1 MRGLSRPQ
9 TRDKELTAAMEWI
22 ETTGRDLNEAKELAL
37 EHLGVDERDIEF
49 EVLDE
54 GRSSFLGFGRKSAR
68 IRARLRPSF
77 PNPKRE
83 RKPRRPRQTTSAGAP
98 ATESVTASEKIEK
111 PKTERSRTEKP
122 KESRKVESEENM
134 APQAAHEEVS
144 RVELANAA
152 QEFLA
157 GLMHE
162 FGLSGEVTVTHL
174 DEESMEL
181 EINGEGLGSLV
192 GTRGSVLTAVQEVTR
207 SVVQTRAGE
216 GAGRVGVDIAGYRL
230 RRREALEKFAR
241 EQAEKV
247 RESGEELVFE
257 EMLAPDRKVIHDTV
271 AEISGVS
278 TRSEGDEPHRYVV
291 MFRETLASQEA
302 SNDGETTTVDS

>member
-1 MRGLSRPQ
+1 
-9 TRDKELTAAMEWI
+9 MEWI
-22 ETTGRDLNEAKELAL
+22 ETTGKDLDEAKELAL
-37 EHLGVDERDIEF
+37 EHLGVEESEIEF

-83 RKPRRPRQTTSAGAP
+83 RKPRRPRSSTPETSNDK
-98 ATESVTASEKIEK
+98 VEK
-111 PKTERSRTEKP
+111 PRAERVRSEKP
-122 KESRKVESEENM
+122 KEPKKVESEENTT
-134 APQAAHEEVS
+134 PRVEHSEVS

-174 DEESMEL
+174 DDESMEL

-192 GTRGSVLTAVQEVTR
+192 GPRGSVLAAVQEVTR

-216 GAGRVGVDIAGYRL
+216 GAGRVSVDIAGYRMK
-230 RRREALEKFAR
+230 RRAALEKFAR
-241 EQAEKV
+241 EQADKV
-247 RESGEELVFE
+247 RETGEELVFE
-257 EMLAPDRKVIHDTV
+257 AMTAPDRKIIHDTV
-271 AEISGVS
+271 AEIEGVS
-278 TRSEGDEPHRYVV
+278 TRSEGEEPNRYVV
-291 MFRETLASQEA
+291 MFKESTPFEEA
-302 SNDGETTTVDS
+302 NSDGETARVDS

>member
-1 MRGLSRPQ
+1 
-9 TRDKELTAAMEWI
+9 MEWI
-22 ETTGRDLNEAKELAL
+22 ETTGKDLDEAKELAL
-37 EHLGVDERDIEF
+37 EHLGVEESEIEF

-83 RKPRRPRQTTSAGAP
+83 RKPRKPRQQSAG
-98 ATESVTASEKIEK
+98 TASSPSPVSNSEASSDRIEK
-111 PKTERSRTEKP
+111 PRAERPRTERP
-122 KESRKVESEENM
+122 KESKKVESEENA
-134 APQAAHEEVS
+134 APRAEREEVS

-192 GTRGSVLTAVQEVTR
+192 GPRGSVLTAVQEVTR

-216 GAGRVGVDIAGYRL
+216 GAGRVGVDIAGYRQK
-230 RRREALEKFAR
+230 RREALEKFAR
-241 EQAEKV
+241 DQAAKV
-247 RESGEELVFE
+247 RETGEELVFE
-257 EMLAPDRKVIHDTV
+257 EMSAPDRKIIHDTV
-271 AEISGVS
+271 AEIAEVA

-291 MFRETLASQEA
+291 MYREGLTSQE
-302 SNDGETTTVDS
+302 SDDDGATARVDS

>member
-1 MRGLSRPQ
+1 
-9 TRDKELTAAMEWI
+9 MEWI
-22 ETTGRDLNEAKELAL
+22 ETTGKDLDEAKELAL
-37 EHLGVDERDIEF
+37 EHLGVEESEIEF

-54 GRSSFLGFGRKSAR
+54 GRASFLGFGRKSAR

-83 RKPRRPRQTTSAGAP
+83 RKPRKPRQSTNSTASPAPVTSVDAVSDKSEHPRAERPR
-98 ATESVTASEKIEK
+98 
-111 PKTERSRTEKP
+111 TERP
-122 KESRKVESEENM
+122 KELKKVESQENV
-134 APQAAHEEVS
+134 APRVEHEEVS

-174 DEESMEL
+174 DDESMEL

-192 GTRGSVLTAVQEVTR
+192 GPRGSVLTAVQEVTR

-216 GAGRVGVDIAGYRL
+216 GAGRVGVDIAGYRQK
-230 RRREALEKFAR
+230 RREALEKFAR

-257 EMLAPDRKVIHDTV
+257 EMSAPDRKIIHDTV
-271 AEISGVS
+271 ADILEVG
-278 TRSEGDEPHRYVV
+278 TRSEGEEPHRYVV
-291 MFRETLASQEA
+291 MFREVSTSQEA
-302 SNDGETTTVDS
+302 TNDGETATVDS

>member
-1 MRGLSRPQ
+1 
-9 TRDKELTAAMEWI
+9 MEWI

-83 RKPRRPRQTTSAGAP
+83 RKPRRPRQTSGAAP
-98 ATESVTASEKIEK
+98 ATESVASEKIEK
-111 PKTERSRTEKP
+111 PKAERSRTEKL
-122 KESRKVESEENM
+122 KESKKVESEENS
-134 APQAAHEEVS
+134 APQAVHEEVS

-216 GAGRVGVDIAGYRL
+216 GAGRVGVDIAGYRMK
-230 RRREALEKFAR
+230 RRGALEKFAR

-302 SNDGETTTVDS
+302 SNDGETAAVDS

>member
-1 MRGLSRPQ
+1 VTRP
-9 TRDKELTAAMEWI
+9 TNKDKELTAAMEWI
-22 ETTGRDLNEAKELAL
+22 ETTGKDLDEAKELAL
-37 EHLGVDERDIEF
+37 EHLGVEESDIEF

-54 GRSSFLGFGRKSAR
+54 GRASFLGFGKKSAR

-83 RKPRRPRQTTSAGAP
+83 RKPRRPRTTTSE
-98 ATESVTASEKIEK
+98 TDNEKAEK
-111 PKTERSRTEKP
+111 PKTERSRSEKP
-122 KESRKVESEENM
+122 KEPRKVESEENSSSKV
-134 APQAAHEEVS
+134 ERTEVS

-174 DEESMEL
+174 DEDSMEL

-192 GTRGSVLTAVQEVTR
+192 GPRGSVLTAVQEVTR

-216 GAGRVGVDIAGYRL
+216 GAGRVGVDIAGYRMK
-230 RRREALEKFAR
+230 RREALEKFAR
-241 EQAEKV
+241 DQAEKV
-247 RESGEELVFE
+247 RLSGEKLVFE
-257 EMLAPDRKVIHDTV
+257 EMMAPDRKIIHDTV
-271 AEISGVS
+271 AEIDGVS
-278 TRSEGDEPHRYVV
+278 TRSEGEEPHRYVV
-291 MFRETLASQEA
+291 MFKDDSSTQEVD
-302 SNDGETTTVDS
+302 SDGEPAAIDS

>member
-1 MRGLSRPQ
+1 
-9 TRDKELTAAMEWI
+9 MEWI
-22 ETTGRDLNEAKELAL
+22 ETTGKDLNEAKELAL

-83 RKPRRPRQTTSAGAP
+83 RKPRRTRQTSGAAP
-98 ATESVTASEKIEK
+98 ATESDAVVEKIEK
-111 PKTERSRTEKP
+111 PKAERPRTERQ
-122 KESRKVESEENM
+122 KESRKVESEENI
-134 APQAAHEEVS
+134 APQAEAVHEEVS

-192 GTRGSVLTAVQEVTR
+192 GSRGSVLTAVQEVTR

-230 RRREALEKFAR
+230 KRREALEKFAR

-291 MFRETLASQEA
+291 MFREMATSQEA
-302 SNDGETTTVDS
+302 SNDGETAAVDS

>member
-1 MRGLSRPQ
+1 
-9 TRDKELTAAMEWI
+9 MEWI
-22 ETTGRDLNEAKELAL
+22 ETTGKDLDEAKELAL
-37 EHLGVDERDIEF
+37 EHLGVEESEIEF

-83 RKPRRPRQTTSAGAP
+83 RKPRRPRSSTPETSNDK
-98 ATESVTASEKIEK
+98 VEK
-111 PKTERSRTEKP
+111 PRTERVRSEKP
-122 KESRKVESEENM
+122 KEPKKVESEENTT
-134 APQAAHEEVS
+134 PRVEHSEVS

-174 DEESMEL
+174 DDESMEL

-192 GTRGSVLTAVQEVTR
+192 GPRGSVLAAVQEVTR

-216 GAGRVGVDIAGYRL
+216 GAGRVSVDIAGYRMK
-230 RRREALEKFAR
+230 RRAALEKFAR
-241 EQAEKV
+241 EQADKV
-247 RESGEELVFE
+247 RETGEELVFE
-257 EMLAPDRKVIHDTV
+257 AMTAPDRKIIHDTV
-271 AEISGVS
+271 AEIEGVS
-278 TRSEGDEPHRYVV
+278 TRSEGEEPNRYVV
-291 MFRETLASQEA
+291 MFKESTPFEEA
-302 SNDGETTTVDS
+302 NSDGETARVDS